1 MADVEGL
8 ETVQYPEKEDIPN
21 VNINHT
27 SDDTRVQSWLHS
39 TVPCLLKKSEIIRCL
54 IETLLTNLYSKVLH
68 AG

>member
-27 SDDTRVQSWLHS
+27 SDDTRVQS
-39 TVPCLLKKSEIIRCL
+39 
-54 IETLLTNLYSKVLH
+54 
-68 AG
+68 